1 MAATT
6 PDPWDHP
13 ENDLTT
19 DADFTNR
26 PRPAPKDLD
35 DLLDTPDPAVIAA
48 ANRRSTKQAIAWALA
63 TPVLTFVVAFLL
75 ALLSRV
81 IGGPLC
87 QDGTATWVCSR
98 AAEIWWPLATC
109 VVPVGGALGS
119 GVILYRKY
127 LSYQRWRPWM
137 GTFWFLIP
145 FAMLWMVT
153 VLQMA
158 IIGH

>member
-1 MAATT
+1 MT

-13 ENDLTT
+13 ENDLTA

-26 PRPAPKDLD
+26 MRPAPKNLD
-35 DLLDTPDPAVIAA
+35 ELLDEPDPLVVAA
-48 ANRRSTKQAIAWALA
+48 ANRRSTRQAIAWAVG
-63 TPVLTFVVAFLL
+63 TPVVTFLTAFVL
-75 ALLSRV
+75 AVVSRSL
-81 IGGPLC
+81 GGPLC
-87 QDGTATWVCSR
+87 EGGAAVWICSR
-98 AAEIWWPLATC
+98 AAEIWWPLATS
-109 VVPVGGALGS
+109 VVPLGGALGS

-127 LSYQRWRPWM
+127 LAYQRWRPWM